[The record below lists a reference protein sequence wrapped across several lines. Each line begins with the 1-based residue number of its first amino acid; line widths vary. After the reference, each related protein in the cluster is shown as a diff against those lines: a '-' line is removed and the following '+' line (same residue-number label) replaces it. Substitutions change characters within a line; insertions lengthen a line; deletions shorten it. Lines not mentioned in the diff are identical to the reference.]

1 MADLLLGKVAVINGA
16 AGGIGRAIAHRFARE
31 GAKLLLADI
40 DEAGGQA
47 LAEAL
52 PECAYFVR
60 TDTTD
65 DAQVRTAIEV
75 ARERYGR
82 LDVLVN
88 NAGLPGD
95 DAALTAVGDDLW
107 NRILAVNLTGTFFAM
122 RAAIPAMIAAG
133 GGSIINNASVLGLVG
148 FANHAAYSASKGG
161 VIALTRE
168 AAVEYGSKGVRVNCI
183 CPGFIETPMLA
194 GAKANAAVLGAMLKV
209 LHPLGRLGR
218 AEEIAE
224 LALFLAS
231 AQSSFMTGA
240 VIPVDGGFSAR

>member
-1 MADLLLGKVAVINGA
+1 MSDLLQGKVAIINGA

-31 GAKLLLADI
+31 GAALVLADI
-40 DEAGGQA
+40 DEDGGRA
-47 LAEAL
+47 LAQTLSENAH
-52 PECAYFVR
+52 FVR

-65 DAQVRTAIEV
+65 DAQVRTMIGA
-75 ARERYGR
+75 AREKFGR
-82 LDVLVN
+82 VDVLVN

-95 DAALTAVGDDLW
+95 DAAFTEIGNELW

-122 RAAIPAMIAAG
+122 RAAIPAMVAAG
-133 GGSIINNASVLGLVG
+133 GGSIVNNASVLGLVG

-183 CPGFIETPMLA
+183 CPGFIETPMIA
-194 GAKANAAVLGAMLKV
+194 GAKANTAILGAMLKV

>member
-1 MADLLLGKVAVINGA
+1 MSDLLQGKVAVINGA
-16 AGGIGRAIAHRFARE
+16 AGGIGRAIAHRFARD
-31 GAKLLLADI
+31 GAALVLADI
-40 DEAGGQA
+40 DEVGGRA
-47 LAEAL
+47 LAQTLSGNAH
-52 PECAYFVR
+52 FVR

-65 DAQVRTAIEV
+65 DAQVRAMIDA
-75 ARERYGR
+75 AREKFGR
-82 LDVLVN
+82 VDILVN

-95 DAALTAVGDDLW
+95 DAAFTEVGNELW

-122 RAAIPAMIAAG
+122 RAAIPAMVAAG
-133 GGSIINNASVLGLVG
+133 GGSIVNNASVLGLVG

-183 CPGFIETPMLA
+183 CPGFIETPMIA
-194 GAKANAAVLGAMLKV
+194 GAKANAAILGAMLKV

-231 AQSSFMTGA
+231 PQSSFMTGA

>member
-1 MADLLLGKVAVINGA
+1 MSDLLQGKVAVITGA
-16 AGGIGRAIAHRFARE
+16 AGGIGRAVALRFARE
-31 GAKLLLADI
+31 GAALVLADI
-40 DEAGGQA
+40 DEDGGRA
-47 LAEAL
+47 LAQSLSDKAH
-52 PECAYFVR
+52 FVR
-60 TDTTD
+60 TDATD
-65 DAQVRTAIEV
+65 DAQVRAMIDA
-75 ARERYGR
+75 AREKFGR
-82 LDVLVN
+82 VDILVN

-95 DAALTAVGDDLW
+95 DAAFTEVGNELW
-107 NRILAVNLTGTFFAM
+107 NRTLAVNLTGTFFAM
-122 RAAIPAMIAAG
+122 RAAIPAMVAAG
-133 GGSIINNASVLGLVG
+133 GGSIVNNASVLGLVG

-183 CPGFIETPMLA
+183 CPGFIETPMIA
-194 GAKANAAVLGAMLKV
+194 GAKANTAILGAMLKV